1 MCFLRIDLKDRDTW
15 HDHQEN
21 KDEDTDKNKEK
32 DIGSD
37 LVV

>member
-1 MCFLRIDLKDRDTW
+1 MCFLMINLKDKDTW
-15 HDHQEN
+15 HDQLEN

-37 LVV
+37 LVL